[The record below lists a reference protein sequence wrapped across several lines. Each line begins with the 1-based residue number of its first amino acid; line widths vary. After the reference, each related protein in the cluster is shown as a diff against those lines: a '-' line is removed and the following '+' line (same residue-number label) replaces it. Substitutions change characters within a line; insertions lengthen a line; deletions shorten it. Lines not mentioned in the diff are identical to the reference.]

1 MVAKIPLKF
10 TLKRDDFK
18 SFLGGHAPRPPIDWA
33 CFACNHCA
41 PPQNHYKY
49 IC

>member
-18 SFLGGHAPRPPIDWA
+18 NILRGMPPDPLDWA

-41 PPQNHYKY
+41 PPQSNYKY
-49 IC
+49 VC